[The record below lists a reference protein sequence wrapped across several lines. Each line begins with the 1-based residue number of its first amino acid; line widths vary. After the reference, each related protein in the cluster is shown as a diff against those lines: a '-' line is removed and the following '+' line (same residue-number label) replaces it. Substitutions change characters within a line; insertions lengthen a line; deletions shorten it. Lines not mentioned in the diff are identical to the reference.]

1 MGLLCIA
8 RCLAEEVISTRA
20 ICPVHVA
27 GRTLGGTQMKVGE
40 RRPRLV
46 ALDHERR
53 GDRVPTPMT
62 GFPHAIVVVYCTPNA
77 PSILLCPQPCG
88 RRVDPGLDRGH
99 LVGVDLRP
107 DRRVDQ
113 RADRLGE
120 RLIYGAVRSTSSD
133 VTSPMW
139 VNSSTPELEHVS
151 SLVSSWVA

>member
-1 MGLLCIA
+1 
-8 RCLAEEVISTRA
+8 
-20 ICPVHVA
+20 VHVA
-27 GRTLGGTQMKVGE
+27 GRALVGGTQMKVGE

-53 GDRVPTPMT
+53 GDRVPDSDDRVSPRHPIPA
-62 GFPHAIVVVYCTPNA
+62 GCVLHPECAVD
-77 PSILLCPQPCG
+77 LLCPQPCG

-120 RLIYGAVRSTSSD
+120 RLIDGARPFDFFGCD
-133 VTSPMW
+133 VPD
-139 VNSSTPELEHVS
+139 VGELQHP
-151 SLVSSWVA
+151 